1 MKETS
6 WTTEQLEKIP
16 VDILAKMYMEI
27 MQSNAELKRTVE
39 LLTEQI
45 RIMNQRQYGRKTES
59 QLFNKLQMQFDLGFN
74 EPEAT
79 ADSNEKEPGMD
90 DVKPRRKKQKGTRK
104 KNLAKITNRRDVNI
118 EIPEEELNQKY
129 GEGKWKKL
137 PDQVI
142 EKLEHHPAYFE
153 VVSYHIGV
161 YAADD
166 NQTIVRAEKPVEM
179 FPKSVCTASLLSSII
194 FAKYVNHVPL
204 YRQEQVYCAN
214 DVFINRRVMANWV
227 IRAAQEFFQYVFDRM
242 RSVLISRRYL
252 HADETPFLV
261 NKDGRPAN
269 SKSYIWVYRTTTD
282 EAEPQIVLYQYCH
295 TRGHQNPKTFLDG
308 FKGTLITDGYQ
319 VYHKLEKETPD
330 QFKVAGCWVHCK
342 RKFSEIVK
350 SSKEGSGKSLLAE
363 EGVKKISE
371 IYKADK
377 TIHNETTEEGEILKK
392 RQDIIGPL
400 VDEFFTWV
408 KQNSEWVDEES
419 AIGKAFTYAKNQE
432 KYLREFLND
441 ENVPL
446 DNNPAERAI
455 RPFCIGKKNWVMI
468 DTPAGADSSAVIYSI
483 IETARANNL
492 NMYEYMK
499 YLLEELPEIIQ
510 KGKEV
515 PDSLLPWSTELPDK
529 VRKQKS
535 VPETSDNH

>member
-1 MKETS
+1 
-6 WTTEQLEKIP
+6 
-16 VDILAKMYMEI
+16 
-27 MQSNAELKRTVE
+27 
-39 LLTEQI
+39 
-45 RIMNQRQYGRKTES
+45 
-59 QLFNKLQMQFDLGFN
+59 
-74 EPEAT
+74 
-79 ADSNEKEPGMD
+79 MD

-104 KNLAKITNRRDVNI
+104 NNLAKITNRRDVNV
-118 EIPEEELNQKY
+118 EISKEELDQKF

-137 PDQVI
+137 PDQII

-179 FPKSVCTASLLSSII
+179 FSKSVCTASLLSSII

-214 DVFINRRVMANWV
+214 DVFINCRVMANWV
-227 IRAAQEFFQYVFDRM
+227 IRAAQEYFQNVFDRM
-242 RSVLISRRYL
+242 RSVLISRRNL

-269 SKSYIWVYRTTTD
+269 SKSYMWVYRTMA
-282 EAEPQIVLYQYCH
+282 EADEPQIVLYQYCP
-295 TRGHQNPKTFLDG
+295 TRGHQNPKGFLEE

-319 VYHKLEKETPD
+319 VYHKLEKDTPD
-330 QFKVAGCWVHCK
+330 QFRVAGCWVHCK

-350 SSKEGSGKSLLAE
+350 SSDKVKGKSLLAE

-371 IYKADK
+371 IYKKEKECHKEPD
-377 TIHNETTEEGEILKK
+377 EQLLRK
-392 RQDIIGPL
+392 RQETVGPL

-408 KQNSEWVDEES
+408 KENSEWVDEES
-419 AIGKAFTYAKNQE
+419 AIGRAFTYAKNQE

-446 DNNPAERAI
+446 DNNAAERAI

-468 DTPAGADSSAVIYSI
+468 DTPVGAESSAVIYSI
-483 IETARANNL
+483 VETAKANNL
-492 NMYEYMK
+492 NIYEYMK
-499 YLLEELPEIIQ
+499 YLLEELPEIVQ

-515 PDSLLPWSTELPDK
+515 PERLMPWSAELPDK
-529 VRKQKS
+529 VRKPKS
-535 VPETSDNH
+535 VPDSSDC

>member
-16 VDILAKMYMEI
+16 VEILAKMYMEI

-45 RIMNQRQYGRKTES
+45 RIMNQRNYGRKTES
-59 QLFNKLQMQFDLGFN
+59 SSQLFDKLQPQLDLGFN
-74 EPEAT
+74 EPEAA
-79 ADSNEKEPGMD
+79 ADKNEKEPGLD
-90 DVKPRRKKQKGTRK
+90 EVKPHRRKQKGTK
-104 KNLAKITNRRDVNI
+104 KNNLAKITNHRDVNI
-118 EIPEEELNQKY
+118 EISEEELDEKF
-129 GEGKWKKL
+129 GKGKWKKL
-137 PDQVI
+137 PDQII
-142 EKLEHHPAYFE
+142 EKLEHHPAFFE

-179 FPKSVCTASLLSSII
+179 FQKSVCTPSLLSSII

-204 YRQEQVYCAN
+204 YRQEQVYSAN
-214 DVFINRRVMANWV
+214 EVFINRRVMANWV
-227 IRAAQEFFQYVFDRM
+227 IRAAQEYLQYIFDKM
-242 RSVLISRRYL
+242 RDVLISRRYL

-269 SKSYIWVYRTTTD
+269 SKSYMWVYRTTTD

-350 SSKEGSGKSLLAE
+350 ASGKARGTGLLAE

-371 IYKADK
+371 IYKVDK

-419 AIGKAFTYAKNQE
+419 AIGKAFTYAKNQK

-441 ENVPL
+441 GNVPL
-446 DNNPAERAI
+446 DNNAAERAI
-455 RPFCIGKKNWVMI
+455 RPFCIGRKNWIMI
-468 DTPAGADSSAVIYSI
+468 DTPAGADSSSVIYSI
-483 IETARANNL
+483 VETARANNL

-515 PDSLLPWSTELPDK
+515 PDRLMPWSSELPDK
-529 VRKQKS
+529 VRKPKS
-535 VPETSDNH
+535 VPETH

>member
-16 VDILAKMYMEI
+16 VEILAKMYMEI

-45 RIMNQRQYGRKTES
+45 RIMNQRNYGRKTES
-59 QLFNKLQMQFDLGFN
+59 SSQLFDKLQPQLDLGFN
-74 EPEAT
+74 EPEAA
-79 ADSNEKEPGMD
+79 ADKNEKEPGLD
-90 DVKPRRKKQKGTRK
+90 EVKPHRRKQKGTK
-104 KNLAKITNRRDVNI
+104 KNNLAKITNHRDVNI
-118 EIPEEELNQKY
+118 EISEEELDEKF
-129 GEGKWKKL
+129 GKGKWKKL
-137 PDQVI
+137 PDQII
-142 EKLEHHPAYFE
+142 EKLEHHPAFFE

-179 FPKSVCTASLLSSII
+179 FQKSVCTPSLLSSII

-204 YRQEQVYCAN
+204 YRQEQVYSAN
-214 DVFINRRVMANWV
+214 EVFINRRVMANWV
-227 IRAAQEFFQYVFDRM
+227 IRAAQEYLQYIFDKM
-242 RSVLISRRYL
+242 RDVLISRRYL

-269 SKSYIWVYRTTTD
+269 SKSYMWVYRTTTD

-350 SSKEGSGKSLLAE
+350 ASGKARGTGLLAE

-371 IYKADK
+371 IYKVDK

-408 KQNSEWVDEES
+408 KQNSDWVDEES

-441 ENVPL
+441 GNVPL
-446 DNNPAERAI
+446 DNNAAERAI
-455 RPFCIGKKNWVMI
+455 RPFCIGRKNWIMI
-468 DTPAGADSSAVIYSI
+468 DTPAGADSSSVIYSI
-483 IETARANNL
+483 VETARANNL

-515 PDSLLPWSTELPDK
+515 PDRLMPWSSELPDK
-529 VRKQKS
+529 VRKPKS
-535 VPETSDNH
+535 VVSVK